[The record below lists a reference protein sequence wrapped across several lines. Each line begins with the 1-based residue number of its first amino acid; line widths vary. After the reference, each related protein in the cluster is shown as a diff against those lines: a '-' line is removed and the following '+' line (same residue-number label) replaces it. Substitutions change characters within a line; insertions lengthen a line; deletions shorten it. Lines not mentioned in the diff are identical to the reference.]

1 MTAVTIICWAHLFQ
15 DRLYYYWTNIGSV
28 RYCVNSAVFTVN
40 NTSSRKAPPYVVAT
54 NICLKCRGPCVYFFF
69 FFSFPDHSF
78 IWRSGPVYGLLVTLA
93 GKTIIAPGL
102 RLFVC
107 VWVHI
112 LCISV
117 CGFMDKGC
125 DWLPPQMRSFFN
137 PSQVPLWML
146 TGKWKNLIFCEYM
159 AHSHTVHILCY
170 TLKQTH
176 IYFKIVSCC
185 DIQYTTST
193 DL

>member
-1 MTAVTIICWAHLFQ
+1 MLFLQLITHLPEKPHHTLWLQ
-15 DRLYYYWTNIGSV
+15 IYVW
-28 RYCVNSAVFTVN
+28 SAGVPACT
-40 NTSSRKAPPYVVAT
+40 
-54 NICLKCRGPCVYFFF
+54 FF

-78 IWRSGPVYGLLVTLA
+78 IWRSGPVYGFLVTLA

-193 DL
+193 DV